1 MATRS
6 QARGVVIQ
14 LLYAYGS
21 GNDKIEDFI
30 EEVLQEQKIKNTQKQ
45 FAMNLFF
52 GAIKYLREIDLR
64 ITHQLKEWDFS
75 RVGEMEKAILRL
87 GVYEIVY
94 TLTDKAIVINEALEI
109 AKNFCND
116 NSTKFVN
123 GVLDGICKNLQMPLE
138 EIEKNICPKD

>member
-6 QARGVVIQ
+6 QARRVVIQ

-45 FAMNLFF
+45 FATNLFF
-52 GAIKYLREIDLR
+52 GVIHHLKEINLR
-64 ITHQLKEWDFS
+64 IMHQLKEWNFS
-75 RVGEMEKAILRL
+75 RIGEMEKAILRL

-94 TLTDKAIVINEALEI
+94 TPIDRAIVINEALEI
-109 AKNFCND
+109 TKNFCND

-123 GVLDGICKNLQMPLE
+123 GVLDSVCKNLQIPLE
-138 EIEKNICPKD
+138 EIEKIMDSRS

>member
-6 QARGVVIQ
+6 QARGVVMQ

-21 GNDKIEDFI
+21 GNENIENFI

-52 GAIKYLREIDLR
+52 GVIHHLKAIDLR
-64 ITHQLKEWDFS
+64 ITHQLKEWNFS
-75 RVGEMEKAILRL
+75 RIGEMEKAILRL

-94 TLTDKAIVINEALEI
+94 TSTDKAIVINEALEI
-109 AKNFCND
+109 TKGFCND

-123 GVLDGICKNLQMPLE
+123 GVLDGVCKNLQIPLE
-138 EIEKNICPKD
+138 EIERIICSKG

>member
-6 QARGVVIQ
+6 QVRRVVIQ

-21 GNDKIEDFI
+21 GNDKIGDFI

-52 GAIKYLREIDLR
+52 GAIHHLKEIDLR
-64 ITHQLKEWDFS
+64 ITHQLKEWNFS
-75 RVGEMEKAILRL
+75 RIGEMEKAILRL
-87 GVYEIVY
+87 GVYEIIY
-94 TLTDKAIVINEALEI
+94 TPTDKAIVINEALEI

-116 NSTKFVN
+116 NSTKFIN
-123 GVLDGICKNLQMPLE
+123 GVLDGVCRNLQISLE
-138 EIEKNICPKD
+138 EIE